1 MVLWEDES
9 GDAQPKHS
17 YLCWTGFKVKFV
29 YWWRWCKMKDIQQ
42 HIAPMGSVSLDKHLW
57 YLAAIAP
64 HTFGTLT
71 CIWLIASHWS
81 HYIHRLHIYL
91 CIYMYIY
98 IYWCNNRSPN
108 LWRRIFHKKRW
119 NSIVPVGNHARL
131 IPVCKLTGF
140 RLVTSAQARAQR
152 GCRQILVGK

>member
-1 MVLWEDES
+1 MKTDKMALWEDKS

-98 IYWCNNRSPN
+98 IYWCNYRSPN
-108 LWRRIFHKKRW
+108 LWRQIFHKKKMKFHSPCGKPCW
-119 NSIVPVGNHARL
+119 THPSL
-131 IPVCKLTGF
+131 
-140 RLVTSAQARAQR
+140 
-152 GCRQILVGK
+152 QINWLPFGYLCSGQSTKGL